1 LAKCFEANDHAIR
14 LVLLGEMTLIMM

>member
-1 LAKCFEANDHAIR
+1 LAKCFEANDHVIR

>member
-1 LAKCFEANDHAIR
+1 LAKYFEANDHAIR